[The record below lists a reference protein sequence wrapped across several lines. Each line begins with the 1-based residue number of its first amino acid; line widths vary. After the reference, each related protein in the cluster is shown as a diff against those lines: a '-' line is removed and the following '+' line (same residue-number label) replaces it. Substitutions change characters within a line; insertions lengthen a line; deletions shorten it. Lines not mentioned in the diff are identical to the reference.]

1 MKKLKTTLTI
11 FIVLIAYCVSAIDYE
26 WAGRYNGGG
35 VDRGLNVITRS
46 NGNSYFAGASAFPG
60 GTKVV
65 TSTYSFD
72 GVLTSLDVGNTFLS
86 SSNVKKI
93 ERDGSRNI
101 YVLCENGPSSFTLI
115 KYDKDAEE
123 KWRRNFANYV
133 VGFEI
138 GNISG
143 VFVNYIT
150 STGMSVKRLHTSDGS
165 TNWTRSINDA
175 VLSSNKSLSDYT
187 IDNDD
192 NSYFAGTTGT
202 GPSSDDYRIV
212 KINRNGTVI
221 YNRRYTTPGA
231 NDEEVFKIEVS
242 NSGNLYIVGDYD
254 NDILSRT
261 YFHMVKFNSSGN
273 FLWATLFDNSGPTSV
288 YFPKDIDLDINGN
301 PVVMGTDND
310 FYNINPAG
318 EVRRIRVAKFNK
330 TTGAVIFNVFPNDPG
345 NTQDDL
351 RETGICM
358 TIDDNNYIYFGG
370 ISNVYAGIAVEPNR
384 WMIAKISGVNG
395 LLQWVDASTA
405 NDDPANQV
413 NDITVTDDDFVYMAA
428 TENLGASTDMA
439 LIKYC
444 QVSCFTPRLSATSK
458 HVPLSIYP
466 NPSSQ
471 SFTLRTSSA
480 DEQTEMNVFDLEG
493 RLIESRII
501 TDAEFQFGAE
511 YGQGMYIVR
520 LTSPSLSRVIRVV
533 KSE

>member
-11 FIVLIAYCVSAIDYE
+11 FLIFIAYGVSAIDYE
-26 WAGRYNGGG
+26 WARWYNGGG

-46 NGNSYFAGASAFPG
+46 NGNSYLAGVSAFPG
-60 GTKVV
+60 GSKVV

-115 KYDKDAEE
+115 KYNKDAEE
-123 KWRRNFANYV
+123 RWRRNFTNYV

-143 VFVNYIT
+143 VFVSYIT
-150 STGMSVKRLHTSDGS
+150 PAGMTLKRLHTGDGS
-165 TNWTRSINDA
+165 TNWTRNINDA
-175 VLSSNKSLSDYT
+175 ELSSNKSLSDFT
-187 IDNDD
+187 IDSND

-202 GPSSDDYRIV
+202 GPSGDDYRIV
-212 KINRNGTVI
+212 KISRNNALL

-231 NDEEVFKIEVS
+231 NDEEVYKMEVS

-254 NDILSRT
+254 NDIPVRT
-261 YFHMVKFNSSGN
+261 YFHMVKFNSNGN
-273 FLWATLFDNSGPTSV
+273 FLWATLFESSGTSSA
-288 YFPKDIDLDINGN
+288 YLPNDIDIDINGN

-318 EVRRIRVAKFNK
+318 EVRRILVSKFNK
-330 TTGAVIFNVFPNDPG
+330 TTGAIIFSVYPNDPS
-345 NTQDDL
+345 NTHDDL
-351 RETGICM
+351 RETGTCM
-358 TIDDNNYIYFGG
+358 TIDDNDYIYFGG
-370 ISNVYAGIAVEPNR
+370 ISNIYAGIAVEPNR
-384 WMIAKISGVNG
+384 WMIAKISGVDG
-395 LLQWVDASTA
+395 DLQWVDASTA
-405 NDDPANQV
+405 NNDPDNQV
-413 NDITVTDDDFVYMAA
+413 NDISVTDDDFVYVAA
-428 TENLGASTDMA
+428 SENLGATTDMA

-444 QVSCFTPRLSATSK
+444 QVDCFSPRLSAPSK
-458 HVPLSIYP
+458 SIPLSIYP

-471 SFTLRTSSA
+471 SFTLRTTFLE
-480 DEQTEMNVFDLEG
+480 EQTEMNVFNLEG
-493 RLIESRII
+493 KLVESRII
-501 TDAEFQFGAE
+501 TNGEFQFGEE

-520 LTSPSLSRVIRVV
+520 LTSPSLSRVIRIV